1 MQWVRIVFSGH
12 AIRRMFEWKIG
23 KDEVVGVLRTGDV
36 IMEYHEDRPFQ
47 SRLMLGFSGVR
58 PFHVVAA
65 LDPATG
71 TCYVITAYVPDQVIW
86 QPDFRTR
93 RSS

>member
-1 MQWVRIVFSGH
+1 MQWERIVFRGH

-23 KDEVVGVLRTGDV
+23 KEEVAAVLRTGEV
-36 IMEYHEDRPFQ
+36 IMEYPEDKPFQ
-47 SRLMLGFSGVR
+47 SRLMLGVAEGR
-58 PFHVVAA
+58 PLHVVAA

-71 TCYVITAYVPDQVIW
+71 TCYVITTYVPDPAIW